1 MEKVAWERWDE
12 MFWEAIV
19 QKVKNRTVFQTGPLN
34 DFHIKSSFS
43 SFLNPAAMNIIQT
56 AS

>member
-1 MEKVAWERWDE
+1 MEKVVWERWDE

-19 QKVKNRTVFQTGPLN
+19 QKVKNWTVFQTGSLK